1 MYASYR
7 HNLPH
12 SCVSYPTK
20 YLGMASLHRQ
30 KIHFVNVAMS
40 EPVEGSTGSGGSTRD
55 AATLG
60 IRHTQRQARSHAARE
75 THARTRRLRMI
86 EHLRLGQSR
95 EPALGGSEQTSQ
107 KVQVSSPVGILPSS
121 RKDPFM
127 SFARPLSPME
137 HFLLDYCK
145 CMPTVPYLPYQHNAS
160 THTTVESIM
169 ADTKAAGSR
178 CEDNGLRWVFL
189 LRR

>member
-1 MYASYR
+1 
-7 HNLPH
+7 
-12 SCVSYPTK
+12 
-20 YLGMASLHRQ
+20 MASLHRQ

-40 EPVEGSTGSGGSTRD
+40 EPVEGSTGSRGSTRG

-60 IRHTQRQARSHAARE
+60 IQHTQRQARSHAARE

-127 SFARPLSPME
+127 SFARPLTPIE

-145 CMPTVPYLPYQHNAS
+145 CMPTVPYRTYHA
-160 THTTVESIM
+160 SIM
-169 ADTKAAGSR
+169 HPPTLRSSR
-178 CEDNGLRWVFL
+178 
-189 LRR
+189 